1 MLMWDIGE
9 VDLKTRQETNED
21 GEELLRIC
29 QEKNL
34 KIVNTWF
41 KRKREYLITYK
52 SGDLESQIDYIC

>member
-9 VDLKTRQETNED
+9 VDLKTRRETNED

-29 QEKNL
+29 QAKTL

-41 KRKREYLITYK
+41 KRKRNISLHTRVET
-52 SGDLESQIDYIC
+52 